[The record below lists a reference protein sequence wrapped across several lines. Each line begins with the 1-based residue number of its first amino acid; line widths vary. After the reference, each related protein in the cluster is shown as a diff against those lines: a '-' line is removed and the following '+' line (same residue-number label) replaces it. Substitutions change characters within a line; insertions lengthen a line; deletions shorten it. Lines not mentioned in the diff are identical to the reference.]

1 LKHDRP
7 AARPERGHGRAL
19 KLVRGIL
26 LAGAALLA
34 APLAAASAYEAA
46 LPAELHASP
55 DLCAYAPCRDVLP
68 GADSFSPRKGRPAY
82 VEGYRGAGAQ
92 RSLAGYVFLSS
103 DTSDI
108 PAYSGKPVVTLV
120 GMDATGHITGVK
132 VLKHSE
138 PILLVGIPES
148 ALAKFIGQYLGRFA
162 GDKVKIGKGRSGDDP
177 GGVDAISGA
186 TVTVIAE
193 NQTIMRGAY
202 EVARQ
207 VGLVKASARPQAK
220 LAPFHGRMSW
230 SALVSEGSIG
240 RLTVDASQ
248 LGLPPATEPYVD
260 LWFGDL
266 AAPDVGRNVLGDA
279 TYAGLMQEL
288 KPGEHAIF
296 VVGNGTESFKGSAF
310 VRGGIF
316 DRIQLRQGHDTLT
329 FRDTDYRNLYGI
341 AAEGA
346 PSYRESGIFIVRD
359 AAFSQAYPWKLVFL
373 GNRRDPATGA
383 KTFED
388 FEAEYWLPDRALEGG
403 RPQVEKPES
412 AWVGIWK
419 ADAIPLAA
427 FALLLA
433 AVSVLYAKRDKLV
446 RRANHKDQRW
456 ISLPRYLAWMLAIGF
471 VGFYLKA
478 QPSVTQVLTWF
489 HAILFE
495 WHWELFLSDP
505 FIFVFWWFII
515 VGVFFVG
522 RGLFCGWL
530 CPYGA
535 LSEMAYKLGAA
546 IGLKRFQFQLPK
558 RWHDRLKW
566 VKYAVF
572 AGLLAVSFHSMG
584 TAEKLAEVEPF
595 KTTFLVGV
603 WNRSWPYVLF
613 WGVLLGWSMLSE
625 RPFCKYLCP
634 LGAGLA
640 IPSTFRNFRLKRKA
654 ECDTCHACQK
664 ACGSQA
670 IDDQGRIDSREC
682 LLCLECQVLYYD
694 DHACPPLAK
703 ERKARTKAGLALTR
717 INGAGYF
724 EPLRVIPIA
733 AAPVES
739 TERNPRERLATGP
752 ANRDAGRA
760 RWLWEE
766 AKFHLLPWAGG
777 QEGRRRWINALGM
790 GLAVVVTFAW
800 LLSGTGRIGPAAI
813 IAWWIGWSVYEVES
827 RMANLPW
834 IKEGRWWK
842 RDFRRGTL
850 ADIASYVATKNLLIG
865 IALFGVLHSAGALH
879 ALERMEALR
888 WLR

>member
-1 LKHDRP
+1 MN
-7 AARPERGHGRAL
+7 
-19 KLVRGIL
+19 LVRGIL
-26 LAGAALLA
+26 LACAALLA

-46 LPAELHASP
+46 LPAELHSSP
-55 DLCAYAPCRDVLP
+55 DLCAYAPCKEVLP
-68 GADSFSPRKGRPAY
+68 GAESFSERKGNPPY
-82 VEGYRGAGAQ
+82 VEAYRGAGPG
-92 RSLAGYVFLSS
+92 RKLAGYVFLST
-103 DTSDI
+103 DIAEI

-120 GMDATGHITGVK
+120 GMDATGHIAGVK

-138 PILLVGIPES
+138 PILLIGIPEG
-148 ALAKFIGQYLGRFA
+148 ALMKFIGQYVGRFA
-162 GDKVKIGKGRSGDDP
+162 GDKVKIGKGPGGKDP
-177 GGVDAISGA
+177 DGVDAISGA

-207 VGLVKASARPQAK
+207 VGIVQAVARPKAK

-230 SALVSEGSIG
+230 QALVDEGSIG
-240 RLTVDASQ
+240 HLTVHPSD
-248 LGLPPATEPYVD
+248 LGLPETGEPYID
-260 LWFGDL
+260 MYFGDL
-266 AAPDVGRNVLGDA
+266 VAPDVGRNVLGDMG
-279 TYAGLMQEL
+279 YDRLLRDL

-296 VVGNGTESFKGSAF
+296 VAANGTASFKGSAF

-316 DRIQLRQGHDTLT
+316 DRIQVRQDHDTFT
-329 FRDTDYRNLYGI
+329 FRDSDYQNLYGI
-341 AAEGA
+341 GAAGA
-346 PSYRESGIFIVRD
+346 PALKESGIFILRN
-359 AAFSQAYPWKLVFL
+359 AAFSAAYPWKMVFL
-373 GNRRDPATGA
+373 ANRVDKATGA

-388 FEAEYWLPDRALEGG
+388 FEAQYWLPARALEGG
-403 RPQVEKPES
+403 RPKVEKEEA
-412 AWVGIWK
+412 AWLGIWK
-419 ADAIPLAA
+419 SKAVPLALFGA
-427 FALLLA
+427 ILL
-433 AVSVLYAKRDKLV
+433 AVSVLYANRDKLV
-446 RRANHKDQRW
+446 RRADHKDKRW
-456 ISLPRYLAWMLAIGF
+456 VSVPRYLAWGLAIGF
-471 VGFYLKA
+471 FGLYLKA

-489 HAILFE
+489 HSLLFE

-535 LSEMAYKLGAA
+535 LSELAYKLGAA
-546 IGLKRFQFQLPK
+546 IGLKRFQFQLPQ

-566 VKYAVF
+566 LKYAIF
-572 AGLLAVSFHSMG
+572 AALLGVSFYSMG
-584 TAEKLAEVEPF
+584 AAEKLAEVEPF

-613 WGVLLGWSMLSE
+613 WSVLLAWSMLSE

-640 IPSTFRNFRLKRKA
+640 IPSTFRNFKLKRKA

-664 ACGSQA
+664 GCGSLA
-670 IDDQGRIDSREC
+670 IDDAGRIDQREC
-682 LLCLECQVLYYD
+682 LLCLDCQVLYYD

-703 ERKARTKAGLALTR
+703 ERKRRAKAGEPLTR
-717 INGAGYF
+717 ISGAGYF

-733 AAPVES
+733 AVPAPAE
-739 TERNPRERLATGP
+739 TGTNHRERLAVGP
-752 ANRDAGRA
+752 ANPALGFL
-760 RWLWEE
+760 RWAWEE
-766 AKFHLLPWAGG
+766 TKFHLLPWAPG
-777 QEGRRRWINALGM
+777 QEGRRRWLNALGM

-850 ADIASYVATKNLLIG
+850 PDIVAYVATKNLLIG
-865 IALFGVLHSAGALH
+865 TLLFAVLHSAGVLH
-879 ALERMEALR
+879 FLARMESLQ